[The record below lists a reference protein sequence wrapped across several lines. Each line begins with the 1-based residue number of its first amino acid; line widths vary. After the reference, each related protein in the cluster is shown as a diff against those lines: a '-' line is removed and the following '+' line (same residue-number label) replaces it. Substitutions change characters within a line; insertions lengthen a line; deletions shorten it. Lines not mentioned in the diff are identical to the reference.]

1 MDGDKLFQK
10 QPAEQPRKHAHRQE
24 EAWPT
29 GCPALTVQGNAAARN
44 DHMDMGWWVSAD
56 PHVCSTDVTPIR
68 APKCLG
74 SAAIVIIV
82 SAEALEQK
90 VVNHGLVLKG
100 DVADRRRQGED
111 HMVI

>member
-44 DHMDMGWWVSAD
+44 DHMDMGMVGERRPPCVHHGRHTD
-56 PHVCSTDVTPIR
+56 PCAQMFGIGGDCDHR
-68 APKCLG
+68 LG
-74 SAAIVIIV
+74 GS
-82 SAEALEQK
+82 LEQK

>member
-1 MDGDKLFQK
+1 M
-10 QPAEQPRKHAHRQE
+10 
-24 EAWPT
+24 
-29 GCPALTVQGNAAARN
+29 
-44 DHMDMGWWVSAD
+44 SAD

-68 APKCLG
+68 APRCLG

-82 SAEALEQK
+82 SAEALKQK

-111 HMVI
+111 HMVIYRVGSSSASRSASHALAAAPWHFEQCRLRQLL